1 MLEEGQRL
9 RSEGK
14 DVAAAVVETHGRAAT
29 AAMARGLEIIPPVRV
44 NHRGLLLPELD
55 LAGVLARRPEYALV
69 DELAHTNAPRLA
81 HAKRWQDVQDLL
93 EAGINVLSTV
103 NIQHIES
110 LNDVIEQIT
119 GTVQRE
125 TVPDSVLR
133 AADQV
138 ELVDI
143 APALLRGRLSQG
155 IIYPSARVDAAL
167 SNYFRLGNL
176 TALRELALLW
186 LADEVDSALNRYRA
200 ENGISNKW
208 EARERVVVALT
219 GGPEGQTL
227 LRRGA
232 RIAARSAGGELLAVH
247 VTSPDGLREPHPGE
261 LAAQRVLVEK
271 LGGTFHQVVGGDVP
285 HALVDFARGVNAT
298 QLVIG
303 VSRRPR
309 LEALLTGRG
318 IGSTVV
324 RESGDIDV
332 HIVNHAAAGGRP
344 VLPRLGGALTVRR
357 RLWGLA
363 LAVAGGPLLT
373 LVLVALRTSETITGD
388 VLSYQLLV
396 ILVALVGGIWPA
408 LFAALLSGL
417 TLDYFFIQPFHTV
430 TVATPAHALA
440 LVLYI
445 VNAVLVSFVVDR
457 AARRARTAHRA
468 ASESE
473 LLASVAGNVLRGED
487 ALAALVGRT
496 REAFSLSSVRLVAGG
511 VELAAAGT
519 AAGAPTPA
527 GQPAPDDGEP
537 TVLPVGERAVLE
549 LRGRDLQAT
558 DRRLL
563 AAIIAQLEAALEY
576 GALTETA
583 EGLGSL
589 AAADRVRT
597 ALLAAVGHD
606 LRRPLTAATA
616 AVTGLRAPDVQWSE
630 QDRSELLATA
640 EEALATLS
648 DLITSLLD
656 VSRLQA
662 GVLGVSLMPL
672 DTADAVLPALEE
684 LNLGPAEVELEI
696 PPNLPPVVADAV
708 LLQRVLVN
716 LLANAVRFSPPG
728 SKVVLAASAFAGRVE
743 VRVIDCGPG
752 IPPERLQDV
761 FVPFQ
766 RLGDTDNMTGLGLG
780 LALAKGFME
789 GMMGTLETEDTPGG
803 GLTMVMSLPAV
814 SGPSG
819 AGPGPEP
826 GPAAAVS
833 PAGARSSGAAAREH
847 GSVEDSAR

>member
-1 MLEEGQRL
+1 MTRGQLRVFLGAAPGVGKTYTMLEEGRRL
-9 RSEGK
+9 SGEGR
-14 DVAAAVVETHGRAAT
+14 DVAVAVVETHGRAAT
-29 AAMARGLEIIPPVRV
+29 AAMAEGLETVPPVMV
-44 NHRGLLLPELD
+44 NHRGLVLSELD
-55 LAGVLARRPEYALV
+55 LGGVLTRRPDYALV
-69 DELAHTNAPRLA
+69 DELAHTNAPGLE
-81 HAKRWQDVQDLL
+81 HAKRWQDVQALL
-93 EAGINVLSTV
+93 DAGINVLSTV

-143 APALLRGRLSQG
+143 APQLLRGRLSSG
-155 IIYPSARVDAAL
+155 IIYPSGRVDAAL

-186 LADEVDSALNRYRA
+186 LADEVDSALKRYRA
-200 ENGISNKW
+200 ENGIRSKW

-247 VTSPDGLREPHPGE
+247 ITSPDGLREAHPGE
-261 LAAQRVLVEK
+261 LAAQRGLVEK
-271 LGGTFHQVVGGDVP
+271 LGGTFHQVIGTEVP
-285 HALVDFARGVNAT
+285 QALVEFARGVNAT

-309 LEALLTGRG
+309 IWALLTGPG
-318 IGSTVV
+318 IGATVV

-332 HIVNHAAAGGRP
+332 HIVNHPAAGGRP

-357 RLWGLA
+357 RLSGLA
-363 LAVAGGPLLT
+363 LALAGGPLLT
-373 LVLVALRTSETITGD
+373 WLLVAMSTPASITGD

-396 ILVALVGGIWPA
+396 ILVALTGGIWPA
-408 LFAALLSGL
+408 MFAALLSGI
-417 TLDYFFIQPFHTV
+417 TLDYFFIQPLYTV
-430 TVATPAHALA
+430 TVATPEHVLA
-440 LVLYI
+440 LVLYV
-445 VNAVLVSFVVDR
+445 VNAVLVSYVVDR
-457 AARRARTAHRA
+457 AARRSRTARRA
-468 ASESE
+468 AAESE
-473 LLASVAGNVLRGED
+473 LLASVAGSVLRGED
-487 ALAALVGRT
+487 ALGALVNRT
-496 REAFSLSSVRLVAGG
+496 REAFNLRCVRLLADGA
-511 VELAAAGT
+511 ELAAAGLASGST
-519 AAGAPTPA
+519 AAT
-527 GQPAPDDGEP
+527 Q
-537 TVLPVGERAVLE
+537 LPVGERAVLE
-549 LRGRDLQAT
+549 LYGRDLEAS

-563 AAIIAQLEAALEY
+563 AVITAQLEAALDF
-576 GALTETA
+576 GDLAQTA

-589 AAADRVRT
+589 AAADKVRT

-630 QDRSELLATA
+630 SDRAELLATA
-640 EEALATLS
+640 EESLATLS
-648 DLITSLLD
+648 DLVTSLLD

-662 GVLGVSLMPL
+662 GVLGVSLAPL
-672 DTADAVLPALEE
+672 EIAEAVLPALEE
-684 LNLGPAEVELEI
+684 LALGPAEVELEL
-696 PPNLPPVVADAV
+696 PADLPPVLADSV

-716 LLANAVRFSPPG
+716 LLANAVRFAPAG
-728 SKVVLAASAFAGRVE
+728 SKVVLAGSAFAGRVE

-752 IPPERLQDV
+752 IPAERLEDV

-803 GLTMVMSLPAV
+803 GLTMVLSLPAAEV
-814 SGPSG
+814 PVP
-819 AGPGPEP
+819 AEAPG
-826 GPAAAVS
+826 V
-833 PAGARSSGAAAREH
+833 R
-847 GSVEDSAR
+847 